1 MSAVRVLFLPC
12 FSARCFIHCLLLR
25 VLICLFASVFTPSLK
40 HTRGNIWI
48 QIPSY
53 FRLVARA
60 ESAPSAAAAAAN
72 CHPGRPG
79 RDKQRVTSDAGTE
92 ISSSNDAR
100 RAVTRHTSV
109 GFCLGASSPRPLSH
123 LLRWENRRAAAAAA
137 SISFGEILFVA
148 PLPYAKRLLIASCG
162 GARERCF
169 RLLPTRFHSQSCFLP
184 ARDRSSST
192 DCSSRRSCSSR
203 AGVVDFVKTGKRNPS
218 HTLHTGTEL
227 SKHCGFT
234 SRGTADGSSSSSSTQ
249 TAALAQIDPA

>member
-1 MSAVRVLFLPC
+1 MSDVRCPCLISSLFN
-12 FSARCFIHCLLLR
+12 ARCFIHCLLLR

-60 ESAPSAAAAAAN
+60 ESAPSAAAAAN

-137 SISFGEILFVA
+137 ASISFGEILFVA

-162 GARERCF
+162 GARERDPGDASVCF
-169 RLLPTRFHSQSCFLP
+169 RLDFIHSPASCLHATDRVLPIALRVGP
-184 ARDRSSST
+184 AAAAA
-192 DCSSRRSCSSR
+192 
-203 AGVVDFVKTGKRNPS
+203 AGQEWWI
-218 HTLHTGTEL
+218 L
-227 SKHCGFT
+227 
-234 SRGTADGSSSSSSTQ
+234 
-249 TAALAQIDPA
+249 